1 MLPWNQRPIEVANLF
16 NPAYCGLLLRQ
27 AVGGYQLASGRGM
40 DYAMAFVVLPVVLH
54 KNTREA
60 LPNIL
65 ATKLHVW
72 MQRNHQVRIGFA
84 ERMQNMV
91 QITKEA
97 LLFALQ
103 HGVLAL
109 NGEGALIAGP
119 HALGDYSVPK
129 SSEAAKCAKQAEF
142 VGRWFAD
149 AGSPATFLSTWG
161 IKMN

>member
-16 NPAYCGLLLRQ
+16 NPAFCGLLLRQ
-27 AVGGYQLASGRGM
+27 AVGGYQQASERGM

-54 KNTREA
+54 KDTRET
-60 LPNIL
+60 LPNL
-65 ATKLHVW
+65 STKLHVW
-72 MQRNHQVRIGFA
+72 MHRNHQVRIGFA

-109 NGEGALIAGP
+109 NGEGALIPGP
-119 HALGDYSVPK
+119 QALGNYPVPK
-129 SSEAAKCAKQAEF
+129 ASEAAKCAKQAEF

-149 AGSPATFLSTWG
+149 AGSPATFFSTWG